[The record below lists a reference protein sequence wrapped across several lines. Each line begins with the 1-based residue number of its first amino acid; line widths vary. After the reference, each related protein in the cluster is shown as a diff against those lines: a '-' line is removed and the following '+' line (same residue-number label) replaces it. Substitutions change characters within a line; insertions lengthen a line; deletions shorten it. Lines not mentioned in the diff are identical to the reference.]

1 MDSLYLLIPAT
12 LLFAASFFSL
22 FHTKEFLAFMLES
35 KGEYLEQQGYSNKEI
50 EKWIDDRKTKEW
62 LWFYKGVGIFGLFI
76 ALVVIILT
84 LSNFINR

>member
-1 MDSLYLLIPAT
+1 MDSLYLLIPAII
-12 LLFAASFFSL
+12 LFTVSFFSI
-22 FHTKEFLAFMLES
+22 FHTEKFLTFMLES

-50 EKWIDDRKTKEW
+50 EKWINDRKSKEW
-62 LWFYKGVGIFGLFI
+62 FLFYKGLGVFGLFI